1 MIAIPARP
9 QEIRRMW
16 NKSFQI
22 HDIVTDHRTGRRY
35 RIERFLNQ
43 GAYSE
48 VWVARCLDTGV
59 YYAIKSL
66 KLKHTSDPKTL
77 ERNEREGDAL
87 FLLNHPNVV
96 RVHCMGKRD
105 DGLIFMVMDLLV
117 GGSLRQRL
125 QSFGGKLPIP
135 WALEIMV
142 SVCDGLE
149 AIHELAIHR
158 DLKPENLHVGND
170 GRVCLYDLGAAKY
183 PKKSRLTT
191 GGFTIG
197 TVEYMSPEQL
207 GAPATLDARSDLYS
221 VGVMLYESLT
231 GVHPHAILDPLTGKY
246 LLPDDAMT
254 LGRRIMYQPHRP
266 LREAA
271 PNLEDYIVQTAE
283 RLLCKFPKDRIKSAA
298 GAAELLAGC
307 LARFLSE
314 HTAPSPLPLS
324 DIGKLA
330 AADAADASDAENQE
344 PPWPTST
351 NPYITISQPPSP
363 PAPGGT
369 TKLLRPAAGFVSA
382 RRALPFATTDHL
394 PTARLA
400 TDEDDVTH
408 DSGQRMTWLPGDELP
423 NDPILLAKEKEDE
436 PDAEPRAV
444 SGERWIDVEPD
455 DDERKTI
462 ERLRTQSRD
471 AEDARREALSL
482 EPPPLSPPP
491 PSPAPAP
498 PRARLR
504 TPSEQAAL
512 ERRREVLGRMMA
524 RIPEPQRIALVLAK
538 IEDKSLAEVSA
549 LTGVHEDIVLE
560 RVREGGQLLLAM
572 LKEEENKEKERTA
585 PAPHPPPVAALQSRE
600 APAPARLTLKDRL
613 STRWANLPERT
624 RAVVTVVVTVILV
637 VYWGLTAV
645 YILRNYGKPAPLAPL
660 LAPPAS
666 AK

>member
-1 MIAIPARP
+1 MIAMTARP

-16 NKSFQI
+16 NKAFQI

-48 VWVARCLDTGV
+48 VWLALCLDTGV
-59 YYAIKSL
+59 NYAIKSL

-125 QSFGGKLPIP
+125 QGFGGKLPIP

-142 SVCDGLE
+142 GVCDGLE

-231 GVHPHAILDPLTGKY
+231 GVHPHAILDPLTGNY
-246 LLPDDAMT
+246 VLPDDAMT

-271 PNLEDYIVQTAE
+271 PKLEDYIVQTAE
-283 RLLCKFPKDRIKSAA
+283 RLLCKFPKDRIKSAS

-314 HTAPSPLPLS
+314 HTEPSPLPLS

-330 AADAADASDAENQE
+330 AGGAADAADAENQE
-344 PPWPTST
+344 PPWPATT
-351 NPYITISQPPSP
+351 NPYITISEPPSP
-363 PAPGGT
+363 LARGGT
-369 TKLLRPAAGFVSA
+369 TKLRSPVADFVSA

-394 PTARLA
+394 PTTRLATARLA

-408 DSGQRMTWLPGDELP
+408 DSGQRMTWLPGDELL
-423 NDPILLAKEKEDE
+423 NDPILFAKEGD
-436 PDAEPRAV
+436 PPAI

-455 DDERKTI
+455 DDDEKETI
-462 ERLRTQSRD
+462 ERLRKQNRD
-471 AEDARREALSL
+471 AEDARREAISL
-482 EPPPLSPPP
+482 EPPPPSSPPP
-491 PSPAPAP
+491 SLASAPRP
-498 PRARLR
+498 L
-504 TPSEQAAL
+504 TPSEQAAHQHRS
-512 ERRREVLGRMMA
+512 ERLQSVMA
-524 RIPEPQRIALVLAK
+524 RIPEPLRIAFFLAK
-538 IEDKSLAEVSA
+538 IEEKSVEEISA
-549 LTGVHEDIVLE
+549 HIGVPEDIVVE
-560 RVREGGQLLLAM
+560 RVLEASRLILAM
-572 LKEEENKEKERTA
+572 LKAENKEAERTVSV
-585 PAPHPPPVAALQSRE
+585 PHPPPVAALQSRE
-600 APAPARLTLKDRL
+600 PPPPARLTLKDRL
-613 STRWANLPERT
+613 STRWASLPERT
-624 RAVVTVVVTVILV
+624 RAVVTVLLTAILV

-645 YILRNYGKPAPLAPL
+645 YILRNYGKPVPPVPVPAA
-660 LAPPAS
+660 PAS

>member
-1 MIAIPARP
+1 MIAIPTRP

-48 VWVARCLDTGV
+48 VWLARCLDTGV
-59 YYAIKSL
+59 DYAIKSL

-105 DGLIFMVMDLLV
+105 EDGLIFMVMDLLV

-158 DLKPENLHVGND
+158 DLKPENLHVGED

-231 GVHPHAILDPLTGKY
+231 GVHPHATLDPLTGKY
-246 LLPDDAMT
+246 LLPDDALA

-283 RLLCKFPKDRIKSAA
+283 RLLCKFPKDRIRSAA
-298 GAAELLAGC
+298 GAADLLAGC

-314 HTAPSPLPLS
+314 HAEPSPLPLS

-330 AADAADASDAENQE
+330 AADAADASDAEDQE

-351 NPYITISQPPSP
+351 NPFITISQPPSP
-363 PAPGGT
+363 PARGAGT
-369 TKLLRPAAGFVSA
+369 TKLLRPAAAFVSA

-400 TDEDDVTH
+400 IDEDDVTH

-436 PDAEPRAV
+436 PDAEPRAI

-455 DDERKTI
+455 DDDRATI

-471 AEDARREALSL
+471 AEDARREAISL
-482 EPPPLSPPP
+482 EPPPLSTPP
-491 PSPAPAP
+491 PSPAP
-498 PRARLR
+498 PRPR

-512 ERRREVLGRMMA
+512 QHRGEVLRRMMA
-524 RIPEPQRIALVLAK
+524 RIPEPLRIAFFLAK
-538 IEDKSLAEVSA
+538 IEEKSLEEISA
-549 LTGVHEDIVLE
+549 RTGVQEDIVVE
-560 RVREGGQLLLAM
+560 RVLEASQLILAM
-572 LKEEENKEKERTA
+572 LNEEKQEKERAA
-585 PAPHPPPVAALQSRE
+585 PAPHPRPVAALQSRE
-600 APAPARLTLKDRL
+600 PPPPAHLTLKDRL
-613 STRWANLPERT
+613 STRWASLPERT
-624 RAVVTVVVTVILV
+624 RAVVTVFVTVILV

-645 YILRNYGKPAPLAPL
+645 YILRNYGKPAPLAPVPAL
-660 LAPPAS
+660 PAS